1 MKTVDELNGMMVSE
15 LRTLIREEYKAGTL
29 FAGIDSK
36 TVSTF
41 VNFGTKET
49 LVAAIHA
56 GAIPNATPVVSEQ
69 GATMTADV
77 PQEQEAPAASGA
89 PMNAMAFVQQA
100 IDDAFKKG
108 KAEGLK
114 LGAAKANEVAEAV
127 KNEYEVKLQEKVIEL
142 ENFKLT
148 NGGNGAAM
156 VAGDAGAEGAAPVE
170 GGTPDLNYALKVVKN
185 TQGGGGILIPNLDK
199 FFIIQKSVMEMLDDM
214 ADMATKECKPKG
226 VLLVG
231 HKGCGKST
239 IPEQW
244 SAKNGRPYFK
254 VNAALLREAKE
265 WFGSKSVLNGSL
277 YFIMSEFCRALETPN
292 CTVMVDEINRAITHA
307 LQALLGV
314 LDSGKTYVEELGR
327 HVVCAKGVVVCA
339 SMNEGAEY
347 TVNELDAALKDRF
360 PIRIECTYLPEDD
373 EVLVLKNKGAIDE
386 PTARRLVLMAS
397 TIRSKCADA
406 SGMGGT
412 LHESISTRQLIE
424 AGKMFKKRG
433 KASLEFTIINRY
445 SRVGG
450 RESEQAQVAN
460 IVQGVFG

>member
-1 MKTVDELNGMMVSE
+1 MNKTVDELNAMTVGE

-29 FAGIDSK
+29 FNGVDSK

-41 VNFGTKET
+41 VNFGPKSELVDAITKNTIPVTQEQSEAAT
-49 LVAAIHA
+49 QAVAA
-56 GAIPNATPVVSEQ
+56 PQVVEEE
-69 GATMTADV
+69 T
-77 PQEQEAPAASGA
+77 PAA
-89 PMNAMAFVQQA
+89 PVNAMAFVQQA

-108 KAEGLK
+108 RQQGVKEGKAL
-114 LGAAKANEVAEAV
+114 AATEVEAV
-127 KNEYEVKLQEKVIEL
+127 RQELEVKLQEKVIEL

-148 NGGNGAAM
+148 AGAANGAAA
-156 VAGDAGAEGAAPVE
+156 VTGEEGKTPE
-170 GGTPDLNYALKVVKN
+170 GTPDVQGGALRILKN
-185 TQGGGGILIPNLDK
+185 TQGGGGILIPMLDK
-199 FFIIQKSVMEMLDDM
+199 FFIIQKGTMEMLDDM
-214 ADMATKECKPKG
+214 ADLANKERKPKG

-327 HVVCAKGVVVCA
+327 HVVCAPGVVVCA

-373 EVLVLKNKGAIDE
+373 EVVVLKNKAAIDE